1 MYYTYTDYLG
11 SLIALTNES
20 GTVVERYAYDPWGA
34 RRNPTN
40 WTQTDNRT
48 IWIVNRG
55 YTMHEHLDAFSII
68 NMNGRVYDPL
78 TAQFF
83 SPDPYV
89 QAPDNWLN
97 FNRYAYAFGNPFKYT
112 DPDGEWIHIVIGAV
126 IGGVINLA
134 TNWNNVDGFWDGLA
148 AFGAGAGSGAL
159 TAAFG
164 PLGAL
169 GGGALTGATNNL
181 IAQTGKNFSGFNNVN
196 WGQVALNTGV
206 GGVAGIAGYGAG
218 QWAANHLG
226 GIVVNGFQINSQSVW
241 AQSIYG
247 AIGGAGGG
255 YAGGFTGAFIMTG
268 DLYAAHQA
276 GISGMKFGAAIGAG
290 TGFAGGLYSA
300 KKNGL
305 NPWTGKPKNS
315 VTIGEGM
322 STNTDKGWMGIDK
335 ISEDLGSSK
344 FEPNDLPLED
354 WYTDSKLMKTNGEW
368 IDGAMQNN
376 ATIYDRGSVGNNS
389 QYYNMEVGRTM
400 NYPVMKVTPYYNRT
414 QTIRVLIIRK

>member
-1 MYYTYTDYLG
+1 M
-11 SLIALTNES
+11 
-20 GTVVERYAYDPWGA
+20 
-34 RRNPTN
+34 
-40 WTQTDNRT
+40 
-48 IWIVNRG
+48 
-55 YTMHEHLDAFSII
+55 
-68 NMNGRVYDPL
+68 
-78 TAQFF
+78 
-83 SPDPYV
+83 
-89 QAPDNWLN
+89 
-97 FNRYAYAFGNPFKYT
+97 
-112 DPDGEWIHIVIGAV
+112 
-126 IGGVINLA
+126 
-134 TNWNNVDGFWDGLA
+134 
-148 AFGAGAGSGAL
+148 
-159 TAAFG
+159 
-164 PLGAL
+164 
-169 GGGALTGATNNL
+169 
-181 IAQTGKNFSGFNNVN
+181 
-196 WGQVALNTGV
+196 GV
-206 GGVAGIAGYGAG
+206 GGVAGITGYGAG
-218 QWAANHLG
+218 QLAGKYLG
-226 GIVVNGFQINSQSVW
+226 GVVVNGFQINAQSVW

-255 YAGGFTGAFIMTG
+255 YAGGFTGGLLMTG
-268 DLYAAHQA
+268 DLSAAHQA
-276 GISGMKFGAAIGAG
+276 GLVGMKSGAAIGAG

-300 KKNGL
+300 HKNNL

-322 STNTDKGWMGIDK
+322 ITNADKGWMGVDK